1 MSLSGVSV
9 VADVQILI
17 QRHPT
22 KSSKRRVKRRAST
35 ARGRRVLDE
44 NSDSDGAMS
53 ARSHRRK
60 YSNGKDDRFVTAFL
74 QTNALVSS
82 LHWRKT

>member
-1 MSLSGVSV
+1 M
-9 VADVQILI
+9 ADVQILI

-22 KSSKRRVKRRAST
+22 KSSKRRMKRRGSA

-44 NSDSDGAMS
+44 DSDSDGAMS

-60 YSNGKDDRFVTAFL
+60 YGNTNDDRFVM
-74 QTNALVSS
+74 SS
-82 LHWRKT
+82 SVQ